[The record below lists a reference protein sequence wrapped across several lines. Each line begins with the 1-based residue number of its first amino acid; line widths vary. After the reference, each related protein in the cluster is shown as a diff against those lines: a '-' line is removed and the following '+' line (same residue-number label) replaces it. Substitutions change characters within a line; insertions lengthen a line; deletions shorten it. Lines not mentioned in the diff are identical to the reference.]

1 MVGLQKKYGTPS
13 GNLWSPMTINGRGPR
28 RKAWEGRRPSGRRV
42 SGGSTV
48 LFQQAPRLRG
58 RKELPIPA
66 DSLGAADAV
75 DGAGDYAAGV
85 AGAFSAGV
93 YTGNGYVLQGL
104 RIAGDAYW

>member
-1 MVGLQKKYGTPS
+1 MGGTE
-13 GNLWSPMTINGRGPR
+13 R
-28 RKAWEGRRPSGRRV
+28 
-42 SGGSTV
+42 
-48 LFQQAPRLRG
+48 RG
-58 RKELPIPA
+58 RKELPFPA
-66 DSLGAADAV
+66 DSFRAADAV